1 VQLSLDN
8 LSMQRTAK
16 AMRETLHSL
25 PGTLRETYVS
35 TLARIAS
42 DDQVFVREALFWLSF
57 AKTPFKL
64 DQLNEAVVVDE
75 DSTVFDEEMLLLPP
89 KILLHISQGLITI
102 DASGYVS
109 LAHSSVKDFLTS
121 EWIRGSSV
129 KSFALDPKTADS
141 TIMRRCLTYLC
152 LDNFKTG
159 YVPTAAECYERLDE
173 YSLLKYA
180 AHYWAVHAAAC
191 DLDEHDRRLVNKLFE
206 SKDLRH
212 RGNFGVWVQTLL
224 PRVAINVIERTQPLY
239 YAASFGMASVVRAMI
254 ESNPDLDIN
263 ASGGRVGATPVFIAA
278 WRRNF
283 EVVDILL
290 RAGADP
296 TIPDP
301 DTRMTV
307 FELFDWGDPKFNAP
321 LRDLLARWSAK
332 SGNSPATSDA
342 LWTFD
347 NATQTFRK
355 FDGNRVLRR
364 PI

>member
-1 VQLSLDN
+1 MQLSLDN
-8 LSMQRTAK
+8 LSTQRTAK
-16 AMRETLHSL
+16 AMRETLHRL

-42 DDQVFVREALFWLSF
+42 DDQKFVREALFWLSF
-57 AKTPFKL
+57 VKTPFKL
-64 DQLNEAVVVDE
+64 SQLNEAVVVDE
-75 DSTVFDEEMLLLPP
+75 GSTVFDEDMMLLPP

-109 LAHSSVKDFLTS
+109 LAHSSVKEFLTS
-121 EWIRGSSV
+121 DWIRESSV
-129 KSFALDPKTADS
+129 KYFALDHKTADS

-159 YVPTAAECYERLDE
+159 YVPTAAACYARLDE

-191 DLDEHDRRLVNKLFE
+191 DLDEHERSLVNKLFE
-206 SKDLRH
+206 SKDLPR
-212 RGNFGVWVQTLL
+212 RGNFGVWVQVLL
-224 PRVAINVIERTQPLY
+224 PRVAINVIETTQPLY

-254 ESNPDLDIN
+254 ESNPRLDIN
-263 ASGGRVGATPVFIAA
+263 APGGRVGATPVFIAA
-278 WRRNF
+278 WRRNLD
-283 EVVDILL
+283 VVDILL

-301 DTRMTV
+301 DTGMTV
-307 FELFDWGDPKFNAP
+307 FELFNRGNPKFNAP

-332 SGNSPATSDA
+332 SDNRLAARDDFRASTTRGKPFENSMEIAFKA
-342 LWTFD
+342 E
-347 NATQTFRK
+347 
-355 FDGNRVLRR
+355 
-364 PI
+364 